1 LIFGIWKF
9 ESEMNWKFGK
19 ENRKIKHK
27 INKKRNREGKKRIL
41 YNTKIKI

>member
-9 ESEMNWKFGK
+9 ESEMNWKFEK

-27 INKKRNREGKKRIL
+27 INKKRIRKEKR
-41 YNTKIKI
+41 K